1 MILIIRTIHFIK
13 QMSYFYSLDKEEK
26 FNTIS
31 HGIGAFLAIIGMVVL
46 LYYNTDKSPYATWG
60 IVIYSISLIS
70 MLFVSTVYHAV
81 DNRIWKLRMR
91 ILDHINIYYL
101 IAGTYT
107 PVALIT
113 LINGNGW
120 QIFFTVWAIAT
131 VGTILKLFFTGK
143 YEIVSLLLYLLMGW
157 LIVFDFQNLVD
168 NTTDKGIQLLI
179 LGGAFYTIGII
190 FYAVRRIPCNHFI
203 WHLFV
208 LFGAISHWFFIY
220 LDVI

>member
-1 MILIIRTIHFIK
+1 MPYLN
-13 QMSYFYSLDKEEK
+13 SLEKEEK

-31 HGIGAFLAIIGMVVL
+31 HGVGAVLAMVGMIVL
-46 LYYNTDKSPYATWG
+46 INANSHKSVYATIG
-60 IVIYSISLIS
+60 IIIYSISLIS
-70 MLFVSTVYHAV
+70 MLTVSTIYHAV
-81 DNRIWKLRMR
+81 DNRIWKLRTR

-120 QIFFTVWAIAT
+120 LIFGTVWGIAA

-143 YEIVSLLLYLLMGW
+143 FEIISLLLYLAMGW

-168 NTTDKGIQLLI
+168 NTSENGINLLM

-190 FYAVRRIPCNHFI
+190 FYAVRRIPYNHFI

-208 LFGAISHWFFIY
+208 LCGAISHWFFIY
-220 LDVI
+220 LDVV

>member
-1 MILIIRTIHFIK
+1 MPYLN
-13 QMSYFYSLDKEEK
+13 SLEKEEK

-31 HGIGAFLAIIGMVVL
+31 HGVGAVLAMVGMIVLINANNHKSVYATFAII
-46 LYYNTDKSPYATWG
+46 
-60 IVIYSISLIS
+60 IYSISLIS
-70 MLFVSTVYHAV
+70 MLTVSTIYHAV
-81 DNRIWKLRMR
+81 ENRIWKLRTR

-120 QIFFTVWAIAT
+120 LIFGTVWGIAA

-143 YEIVSLLLYLLMGW
+143 FEIISLLLYLAMGW
-157 LIVFDFQNLVD
+157 LIVLDFQNLVD
-168 NTTDKGIQLLI
+168 NTSENGINLLM

-190 FYAVRRIPCNHFI
+190 FYAVRRIPYNHFI

-208 LFGAISHWFFIY
+208 LCGAISHWFFIY
-220 LDVI
+220 LDVV

>member
-1 MILIIRTIHFIK
+1 MPYLN
-13 QMSYFYSLDKEEK
+13 SLEKEEK

-31 HGIGAFLAIIGMVVL
+31 HGVGAVLAMVGMIVLINANSHKSVYATFAII
-46 LYYNTDKSPYATWG
+46 
-60 IVIYSISLIS
+60 IYSISLIS
-70 MLFVSTVYHAV
+70 MLTVSTIYHAV
-81 DNRIWKLRMR
+81 ENRIWKLRTR

-120 QIFFTVWAIAT
+120 LIFGTVWGIAA

-143 YEIVSLLLYLLMGW
+143 FEIISLLLYLAMGW
-157 LIVFDFQNLVD
+157 LIVLDFQNLVD
-168 NTTDKGIQLLI
+168 NTSENGINLLM

-190 FYAVRRIPCNHFI
+190 FYAVRRIPYNHFI

-208 LFGAISHWFFIY
+208 LCGAISHWFFIY
-220 LDVI
+220 LDVVK

>member
-1 MILIIRTIHFIK
+1 MPYLN
-13 QMSYFYSLDKEEK
+13 SLEKEEK

-31 HGIGAFLAIIGMVVL
+31 HGVGAVLAMVGMIVLINANSHISVYATFAII
-46 LYYNTDKSPYATWG
+46 
-60 IVIYSISLIS
+60 IYSISLIS
-70 MLFVSTVYHAV
+70 MLTVSTIYHAV
-81 DNRIWKLRMR
+81 ENRMWKLRTR

-120 QIFFTVWAIAT
+120 LIFGTVWGIAA

-143 YEIVSLLLYLLMGW
+143 FEIISLLLYLAMGW
-157 LIVFDFQNLVD
+157 LIVFDFQNLVN
-168 NTTDKGIQLLI
+168 NTSENGINLLM

-190 FYAVRRIPCNHFI
+190 FYAVRRIPYNHFI

-208 LFGAISHWFFIY
+208 LCGAISHWFFIY
-220 LDVI
+220 LDVVQ

>member
-1 MILIIRTIHFIK
+1 
-13 QMSYFYSLDKEEK
+13 MSYFNSLEKEEK

-31 HGIGAFLAIIGMVVL
+31 HGVGALLAIVGMIL
-46 LYYNTDKSPYATWG
+46 LINANNHKSEYATWG
-60 IVIYSISLIS
+60 IVIYSLSLIS
-70 MLFVSTVYHAV
+70 MLLMSTIYHAV
-81 DNRIWKLRMR
+81 DNKIWKLRMR

-120 QIFFTVWAIAT
+120 LIFFAVWGIAA
-131 VGTILKLFFTGK
+131 VGTILKIFFTGK
-143 YEIVSLLLYLLMGW
+143 FEIVSLLLYLAMGW
-157 LIVFDFQNLVD
+157 LIVFDFQNLMD
-168 NTTDKGIQLLI
+168 NTSELGIQLLM

-190 FYAVRRIPCNHFI
+190 FYAVRRIPYNHFI
-203 WHLFV
+203 WHIFV
-208 LFGAISHWFFIY
+208 LCGAISHWFFIY